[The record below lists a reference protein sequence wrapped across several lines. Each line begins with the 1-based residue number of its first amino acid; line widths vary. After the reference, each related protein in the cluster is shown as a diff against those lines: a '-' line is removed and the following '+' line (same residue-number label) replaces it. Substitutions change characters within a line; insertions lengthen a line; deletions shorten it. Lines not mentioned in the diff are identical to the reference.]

1 MKHFFV
7 ILCSAALLL
16 SACGASEGIEVSD
29 TWARTAIEGTNSA
42 VYFVIQNHNA
52 DADEL
57 TGASTDIADAAEVHE
72 SKMEGDVMT
81 MNHMDSV
88 SLDPSVKV
96 EFMPGGLHIM
106 LIGLKQ
112 DLKAGDQVEVT
123 LHFKN
128 NSDLIVKAT
137 VRNSDGMDTQS
148 MDYSE

>member
-1 MKHFFV
+1 MKKIF
-7 ILCSAALLL
+7 ILVVAGIMLL
-16 SACGASEGIEVSD
+16 SACGASEGIKISD
-29 TWARTAIEGTNSA
+29 AWARTATKGTNSA

-57 TGASTDIADAAEVHE
+57 IGASTNIANAAEVHE
-72 SKMEGDVMT
+72 SRMEGDVMT

-88 SLDPSVKV
+88 TLDPSVKV

-137 VRNSDGMDTQS
+137 VRNADGMDTQS
-148 MDYSE
+148 MDHSE

>member
-1 MKHFFV
+1 MKKLF
-7 ILCSAALLL
+7 ILVVAGVLLL
-16 SACGASEGIEVSD
+16 SACGESEGIEVSD
-29 TWARTAIEGTNSA
+29 AWARTATEGTNSA
-42 VYFVIQNHNA
+42 VYFVIQNHYA

-88 SLDPSVKV
+88 TLDPYAKV

-123 LHFKN
+123 LHFNN

-137 VRNSDGMDTQS
+137 VRNADGMDTQS